1 MMRSGVARPLLL
13 IRGEPTMMPDLTTV
27 QNDPTIRQIVKEA
40 VAQVGAQ
47 DGSLLLLDDAGERL
61 RFAMAGDDVERVLAG
76 KSVPVGGSITGLA
89 VAFGQPMI
97 VNNVQQDQRHYAE
110 IDRITGMVTRSMMA
124 VPLSSPAGDFG
135 ALTAVNA
142 RVEEGFTR
150 ADLERFE
157 QAARRIVERL
167 EEMGEEA

>member
-1 MMRSGVARPLLL
+1 
-13 IRGEPTMMPDLTTV
+13 
-27 QNDPTIRQIVKEA
+27 
-40 VAQVGAQ
+40 VG
-47 DGSLLLLDDAGERL
+47 R
-61 RFAMAGDDVERVLAG
+61 
-76 KSVPVGGSITGLA
+76 SITGLA